1 MNLYSGYYGGSDPFG
16 IFSKTVDVGFPTH
29 LKEDGALILWGGEDI
44 SPALYN
50 QQPVHARAGTRP
62 SDRDRVEVELFKKA
76 VELGIPIIGICRG
89 AQLGCCLSG
98 GSLYQH
104 LETGH
109 HQNHL
114 VETVDGRSFPT
125 SSCHHQAL
133 DLTSLDDS
141 DYELLA
147 WDKSRET
154 KVYTEDATFKVI
166 IPEVVHF
173 PKTKLF
179 AIQGHPEWM
188 NPRAPFVQW
197 CAEQIKARYF

>member
-1 MNLYSGYYGGSDPFG
+1 MKLYSGYYGGSDPFG
-16 IFSKTVDVGFPTH
+16 IFSQVVDAGFPTH
-29 LKEDGALILWGGEDI
+29 LNKDGALILWGGEDI
-44 SPALYN
+44 SPSIYDQVA
-50 QQPVHARAGTRP
+50 VHARANNVP
-62 SDRDRVEVELFKKA
+62 SNRDRVEMELFKKA
-76 VELGIPIIGICRG
+76 VDLGIPIIGICRG

-104 LETGH
+104 LHTGH

-114 VETVDGRSFPT
+114 VETIDGRSFPT

-133 DLTSLDDS
+133 DLTKLQDDA
-141 DYELLA
+141 YELLA
-147 WDKSRET
+147 WDYDRET
-154 KVYTEDATFKVI
+154 TVYTEDEIFKVI

-188 NPRAPFVQW
+188 NPKSPFVKW
-197 CAEQIKARYF
+197 CSEQIKARYF